1 MKFGLV
7 SLLISFFLLF
17 AFTYVVFFTSSD
29 FFSLREKVYLVKI
42 SALEEKVVREID
54 KIGEQIQQTI
64 QQDKNKDFINHI
76 LKYDFSLNRKNLLF
90 KDPLLKHFQVYNHEK
105 KLIYYNNEVVRS
117 ELSFEEDIF
126 ITEKYL
132 AFNFRY
138 IDKKEANLF
147 FFYDLQS
154 LLAKIV
160 EDNPAVLEIKNAY
173 DKSLLYRSTYVLDYG
188 DEVTLRRKL
197 VKLINEFIDKNLL
210 FKKVYSSSEKK
221 YLLLYKTNFLNL
233 NLAIIYPS
241 NRTDIP
247 GISLI
252 GFFLIFTMLVFSFVA
267 VLNSLKVFN
276 KYFRKKNSAASFFY
290 KFSDL
295 MSSFSRGSRFLM
307 DKLSFLAVKNPKS
320 TRKPLPINEEIIGL
334 VNDIDGE
341 AVIDA
346 EVPAAKVSVAEA
358 PLEKR
363 FSEKA
368 PVEEAPEEEAP
379 VEEAPEEKK
388 SQRKTQLISLSE
400 IKKKILQSKSD
411 LLKTPDRE
419 KISFLENLFDKRFK
433 KIGLI
438 FLFKEK
444 LWMFKEYKNL
454 TKESIDR
461 FVMSQEDFIHT
472 RYLLKNQM
480 VALSKYN
487 PQTSKYLRRNLSSED
502 FAHIDQVAIFPIK
515 QGSEIAFIVFLAQ

>member
-7 SLLISFFLLF
+7 SLFISFFLLF

-42 SALEEKVVREID
+42 SALEEKVIKEID

-64 QQDKNKDFINHI
+64 RQDKNKDFINHI

-90 KDPLLKHFQVYNHEK
+90 KDPLLKHFQVYDHEK

-147 FFYDLQS
+147 FFYDLKS

-173 DKSLLYRSTYVLDYG
+173 DKSLLYRGTYVLDYG

-197 VKLINEFIDKNLL
+197 VNLINEFIDKNLL
-210 FKKVYSSSEKK
+210 FKKAYSSSEKK

-295 MSSFSRGSRFLM
+295 MNSFSKGLRFLM

-346 EVPAAKVSVAEA
+346 EVPAAEA
-358 PLEKR
+358 PAEKT
-363 FSEKA
+363 FSEET
-368 PVEEAPEEEAP
+368 PMEEAPD
-379 VEEAPEEKK
+379 EKK

-400 IKKKILQSKSD
+400 IKKKILQSKAD

-419 KISFLENLFDKRFK
+419 KISF
-433 KIGLI
+433 
-438 FLFKEK
+438 
-444 LWMFKEYKNL
+444 
-454 TKESIDR
+454 
-461 FVMSQEDFIHT
+461 
-472 RYLLKNQM
+472 
-480 VALSKYN
+480 
-487 PQTSKYLRRNLSSED
+487 
-502 FAHIDQVAIFPIK
+502 
-515 QGSEIAFIVFLAQ
+515 